1 MTNRFFSRVAI
12 LFFLL
17 SACNSGENK
26 NQRAPKSHIV
36 EIAQMKFNPAELT
49 VQKGDTIV
57 FVNHDIVPHD
67 ITEEPGKT
75 WSSSLLP
82 ANQSWSIVADSTV
95 NYFCSIH
102 VVMKGKIIVQ

>member
-1 MTNRFFSRVAI
+1 MSDRFFNGFAI
-12 LFFLL
+12 FFFLL

-26 NQRAPKSHIV
+26 NQRAPKSYIV

-49 VQKGDTIV
+49 VQNGDTIV
-57 FVNHDIVPHD
+57 FVNHDMVPHD
-67 ITEEPGKT
+67 ITEEPGET

-82 ANQSWSIVADSTV
+82 ANQSWSIVADTSV
-95 NYFCSIH
+95 NYYCSIH